1 MKKNLLLL
9 LFTAVM
15 LSSCSG
21 YFSRDEDLIVVKD
34 VIVGDNGDDI
44 IVSFSNARFTGDF
57 KSQVQKNDLVALKKE
72 NRTRVLA
79 HNCRGGEKLGVVK
92 DVYEDPNGKS
102 FCKIKGYPPVELT
115 SEQIEKGDYVQI
127 LDDGNLLLIEK
138 APNELFSAI
147 YTLSVILAGIFLY
160 LLLWQ
165 WSFTYLG
172 GVVICILLRL
182 FMTYGF

>member
-9 LFTAVM
+9 LFTAVL

-21 YFSRDEDLIVVKD
+21 YFSRDDELIVVKD
-34 VIVGDNGDDI
+34 VIVGDNGNDI
-44 IVSFSNARFTGDF
+44 IVSYSNIRFTGDF

-72 NRTRVLA
+72 NITRVLA
-79 HNCRGGEKLGVVK
+79 HNYRGSEKLGVVN
-92 DVYEDPNGKS
+92 DVYKDPNGKV
-102 FCKIKGYPPVELT
+102 FCKIKDYPPVELK
-115 SEQIEKGDYVQI
+115 SEQIEKRDYVQI

-138 APNELFSAI
+138 APSELFSAI
-147 YTLSVILAGIFLY
+147 YTLSVTAAGLFLY

-172 GVVICILLRL
+172 GVLICIFLRL